1 MNFCVYVISH
11 YPLQPFI
18 FIKFSGSNL
27 EVGLSLVWVHEPWVL
42 RLPVCVKLSQ
52 CHVALE

>member
-42 RLPVCVKLSQ
+42 RLPVCVKLGQ
-52 CHVALE
+52 CHAALE